1 MTTRRL
7 VLGIDERP
15 ARFWEALVYGWQHT
29 LVDISPFVL
38 PLAVATALGFGAGD
52 TVRLINAGLLAMGV
66 ATLIQTTLG
75 NRLPIIQGPSATVTG
90 ALVSVAG
97 TSGGAAM
104 WGAAMVGAVAEA
116 ALGASRLVGSL
127 RRFFPP
133 AVSGVVIVAIA
144 VSLGQFAARLTIG
157 DGAGRNFAFAG
168 AAIGLILTLQV
179 AGRRVLGGLLARGA
193 IFVSIWTVGL
203 GLGSMFGA
211 VDWGLVAAKPWFGL
225 PSFFPWGAPGFGW
238 ELVPAAILGVGI
250 GYLGSVVESIGDYAA
265 TCAVAGETYEVKH
278 MNRGIFGEGLGCV
291 VALVLGGLPVT
302 SYTQN
307 IGVIAAT
314 GVASRFVVRIAAGIL
329 ILYGLCPKFGALL
342 VAMPRAVLGGV
353 FLLVCGMIA
362 VSGLRLL
369 ATARD
374 TLENS
379 AVIGASLIPA
389 LTVPVYVRTA
399 LPDWLGSR
407 PPLAQLLLT
416 NTVVLAMLLAIG
428 FNLVLN
434 VLRGE
439 AEDGAPPESSPS
451 G

>member
-15 ARFWEALVYGWQHT
+15 ARFWESLVYGWQHT

-52 TVRLINAGLLAMGV
+52 TARLINAGLVAMGV

-90 ALVSVAG
+90 ALVSVAA
-97 TSGGAAM
+97 TSGGPAM
-104 WGAAMVGAVAEA
+104 WGAAMVGAVAET

-157 DGAGRNFAFAG
+157 DGAPRNFLFAG
-168 AAIGLILTLQV
+168 AAVASILLLQV
-179 AGRRVLGGLLARGA
+179 VGRRILGGLLARGA
-193 IFVSIWTVGL
+193 IFISIWTVGL
-203 GLGSMFGA
+203 GLGSLFGA
-211 VDWGLVAAKPWFGL
+211 VDWSLVAVKPWFGL

-278 MNRGIFGEGLGCV
+278 MNRGIFAEGLGCF

-307 IGVIAAT
+307 IGVIATT

-342 VAMPRAVLGGV
+342 VAMPRPVLGGV

-369 ATARD
+369 ASAED

-379 AVIGASLIPA
+379 VVIGASLIPA
-389 LTVPVYVRTA
+389 LAIPVTVRAQLGETLGK
-399 LPDWLGSR
+399 LP
-407 PPLAQLLLT
+407 PFVQLLLT
-416 NTVVLAMLLAIG
+416 NPVVLAMVLAISL
-428 FNLVLN
+428 NLLLN
-434 VLRGE
+434 GLRRPTAE
-439 AEDGAPPESSPS
+439 AAS
-451 G
+451 